1 MLGPSWLG
9 VQAPQTPT
17 AGGATS
23 QRAMIAA
30 MPRTVLLDR
39 DGVLNVDR
47 PDYVL
52 SIDQLQLERGAAA
65 GVAALTAAGFRLL
78 VITNQACVGKG
89 LITQAQLDAIHAEMI
104 SRLAATG
111 GRIDG
116 LYLCPHRDGE
126 GCRCRKPLPGLI
138 EQAQREHGFDPA
150 DTWLV
155 GDAGRDLEA
164 AHAAGCRAALVR
176 TGKGSRTVA
185 PQGVPVFDDLPAFAA
200 WVSAS

>member
-1 MLGPSWLG
+1 
-9 VQAPQTPT
+9 
-17 AGGATS
+17 
-23 QRAMIAA
+23 

-52 SIDQLQLERGAAA
+52 SIDQLQLERGAAV

-78 VITNQACVGKG
+78 IITNQACVGKG
-89 LITQAQLDAIHAEMI
+89 LITRAQLDAIHAELI
-104 SRLAATG
+104 ARLTAAG

-138 EQAQREHGFDPA
+138 EQAQREHAFDPA
-150 DTWLV
+150 DTFLV

-164 AHAAGCRAALVR
+164 AHAAGCQAALVR
-176 TGKGSRTVA
+176 TGKGARTVA
-185 PQGVPVFDDLPAFAA
+185 PEGVPVFDDLPAFAA
-200 WVSAS
+200 WLTGARGSRPDRSAGLPPRS